1 MNRKGITRGD
11 AIVILAI
18 VLIFIFSFFKYY
30 EVSATSH
37 GSSSIGS
44 DDGDLLGGG
53 RSESKNWNAW
63 TVDFYPLMPAVV
75 LVPLLAVLL
84 LVIGRFTA
92 QPDKPALGLAP
103 RQWAI
108 AFGVSGAISGFF
120 APFGAGGMIGDIV
133 EDSAPS
139 RFAVDSGPTVF
150 AWLMMVAGLIA
161 ALFLII
167 GDRIPSLASPLF
179 SPVPQQPWGY
189 PPNATGGYPVPLDPN
204 TGLPMAID
212 PNTGYPLPNA
222 TGGYP
227 APPGYPATGAGT
239 AAAPMAG
246 VPAHMPPPD
255 PSGSTAAAPQAAPGT
270 TAPGAPAAPDAPGA
284 AAPVAVESGTGAQPA
299 VAETGAQPPEF
310 AQFWFAVPE
319 ARPLAPTEGLSKE
332 PVATLRTGQW
342 YLAVAPHPGGV
353 LVEADG
359 VRGVLSDV
367 SGIQRG
373 E

>member
-53 RSESKNWNAW
+53 RSESKSWNAW

-150 AWLMMVAGLIA
+150 AWLMMVAGLVA

-189 PPNATGGYPVPLDPN
+189 PPNATGGYPAPLDPN

-227 APPGYPATGAGT
+227 APPGYPATGMGT

-255 PSGSTAAAPQAAPGT
+255 PSGSTAAVPEAAPGT
-270 TAPGAPAAPDAPGA
+270 GAPG
-284 AAPVAVESGTGAQPA
+284 AVESGTGPQSA
-299 VAETGAQPPEF
+299 AETGAQPPEF

-353 LVEADG
+353 LVDADG

>member
-30 EVSATSH
+30 EVSAAFDR
-37 GSSSIGS
+37 SSGS
-44 DDGDLLGGG
+44 DDSDNPFGSD
-53 RSESKNWNAW
+53 RSRTKGWNAW
-63 TVDFYPLMPAVV
+63 TVNFYPLMPAVV
-75 LVPLLAVLL
+75 LVPLLAALL
-84 LVIGRFTA
+84 LVIGRFVA
-92 QPDKPALGLAP
+92 QPDRQVLGLAP

-108 AFGVSGAISGFF
+108 AFSVTGAISGFF
-120 APFGAGGMIGDIV
+120 APFGVGGVIGEIF
-133 EDSAPS
+133 EDSDS
-139 RFAVDSGPTVF
+139 VDAGPTVF

-167 GDRIPSLASPLF
+167 GDRIPSLAAPLF

-189 PPNATGGYPVPLDPN
+189 PPPNGTGGYPVPVDPS
-204 TGLPMAID
+204 
-212 PNTGYPLPNA
+212 TGYPLPNA
-222 TGGYP
+222 TGAYP
-227 APPGYPATGAGT
+227 PPAYPVPGAGT
-239 AAAPMAG
+239 GTGAPMAG

-255 PSGSTAAAPQAAPGT
+255 VTGAGAGTGSG
-270 TAPGAPAAPDAPGA
+270 
-284 AAPVAVESGTGAQPA
+284 AAPVAGGQPA
-299 VAETGAQPPEF
+299 PATQEF
-310 AQFWFAVPE
+310 AQYWFAVPE

-332 PVATLRTGQW
+332 PVATLQTGQW

-353 LVEADG
+353 LVEVDG

>member
-37 GSSSIGS
+37 GSSNIGS

-53 RSESKNWNAW
+53 RSESKSWNAW

-75 LVPLLAVLL
+75 LVPLLALLL

-108 AFGVSGAISGFF
+108 ALGVSGAISGFF

-133 EDSAPS
+133 KDSAPS
-139 RFAVDSGPTVF
+139 RYSVDSGPTVF
-150 AWLMMVAGLIA
+150 AWLMMVAGLVA

-167 GDRIPSLASPLF
+167 GDRIPSLTSPLF

-189 PPNATGGYPVPLDPN
+189 PPNATGGYPAPLDPN

-227 APPGYPATGAGT
+227 APPGYPATGVGT
-239 AAAPMAG
+239 AAPIAG

-255 PSGSTAAAPQAAPGT
+255 PSGSTAAVAEAAAGT
-270 TAPGAPAAPDAPGA
+270 
-284 AAPVAVESGTGAQPA
+284 AAPVTGAPVTGAPVTGAPGAVESGTGGRPA
-299 VAETGAQPPEF
+299 AETGPQPPEF

-319 ARPLAPTEGLSKE
+319 ARPLAPTEGLSKT

>member
-30 EVSATSH
+30 EISESL
-37 GSSSIGS
+37 SSEDS
-44 DDGDLLGGG
+44 DGPFSG
-53 RSESKNWNAW
+53 RSRSQGWNAW
-63 TVDFYPLMPAVV
+63 TVNFYPLMPAVV
-75 LVPLLAVLL
+75 LVPLLAALL
-84 LVIGRFTA
+84 LVIGRFVA
-92 QPDKPALGLAP
+92 QPDRQVLGLAP

-108 AFGVSGAISGFF
+108 AFGVTGAISGFF
-120 APFGAGGMIGDIV
+120 APFGAGGVIGDIV
-133 EDSAPS
+133 KGSDT
-139 RFAVDSGPTVF
+139 VDAGPTVF

-161 ALFLII
+161 ALFLLI
-167 GDRIPSLASPLF
+167 GDRIPSLAAPLF

-189 PPNATGGYPVPLDPN
+189 PPNGTGGYPAPV
-204 TGLPMAID
+204 D

-222 TGGYP
+222 TGAYP
-227 APPGYPATGAGT
+227 APAYPAPGTGTGAG
-239 AAAPMAG
+239 AGAGAGAPMAG

-255 PSGSTAAAPQAAPGT
+255 VTGAAGTGTGVAPVPGQ
-270 TAPGAPAAPDAPGA
+270 PAPAA
-284 AAPVAVESGTGAQPA
+284 TGSSA
-299 VAETGAQPPEF
+299 PEF

-319 ARPLAPTEGLSKE
+319 ARTLAPAEGLSKE
-332 PVATLRTGQW
+332 PVATLQTGQW

-353 LVEADG
+353 LVEVDG
-359 VRGVLSDV
+359 VRGVLSHV

>member
-18 VLIFIFSFFKYY
+18 VLIFIFSFFDYY
-30 EVSATSH
+30 EVSESLR
-37 GSSSIGS
+37 GSS
-44 DDGDLLGGG
+44 DDDSLFDSGG
-53 RSESKNWNAW
+53 RSRSQGWNAW
-63 TVDFYPLMPAVV
+63 TVNFYPLMPAVV
-75 LVPLLAVLL
+75 LVPLLAALL
-84 LVIGRFTA
+84 LVIGRFVA
-92 QPDKPALGLAP
+92 QPDRQALGLAP

-108 AFGVSGAISGFF
+108 AFGVTGAISGFF
-120 APFGAGGMIGDIV
+120 APFGAGGVIGDIV
-133 EDSAPS
+133 KGSDSIDA
-139 RFAVDSGPTVF
+139 GPTIF
-150 AWLMMVAGLIA
+150 AWLMMVAGLVA

-167 GDRIPSLASPLF
+167 GDRIPSLAAPLF

-189 PPNATGGYPVPLDPN
+189 PPPGGTGGYPAPV
-204 TGLPMAID
+204 D
-212 PNTGYPLPNA
+212 PNTGYPPPNA
-222 TGGYP
+222 TGAYP
-227 APPGYPATGAGT
+227 PPAYPVPGTGTGT
-239 AAAPMAG
+239 GAPMAG

-255 PSGSTAAAPQAAPGT
+255 VTGAGT
-270 TAPGAPAAPDAPGA
+270 GTGTGGAS
-284 AAPVAVESGTGAQPA
+284 VAGAQPA
-299 VAETGAQPPEF
+299 APVRDAQEF

-319 ARPLAPTEGLSKE
+319 ARPLAPAEGLSKE
-332 PVATLRTGQW
+332 PVATLQTGQW

>member
-30 EVSATSH
+30 EISASFGG
-37 GSSSIGS
+37 GSSSSS
-44 DDGDLLGGG
+44 DDDDPLGSG
-53 RSESKNWNAW
+53 RSQSKGWNAW
-63 TVDFYPLMPAVV
+63 TVNFYPLMPAVV

-84 LVIGRFTA
+84 MVIGRFAA
-92 QPDKPALGLAP
+92 QPDKPVLGLAP

-108 AFGVSGAISGFF
+108 AFGVTGAISGFF
-120 APFGAGGMIGDIV
+120 APFGAGGMLGDMY
-133 EDSAPS
+133 EGSGSS
-139 RFAVDSGPTVF
+139 RYSIDTGPTVF
-150 AWLMMVAGLIA
+150 AWLMMVAGLVA

-167 GDRIPSLASPLF
+167 GDRIPSLAAPLF

-189 PPNATGGYPVPLDPN
+189 PPPNGTGGYPAPV
-204 TGLPMAID
+204 D

-227 APPGYPATGAGT
+227 PPAYPAPGATGAG
-239 AAAPMAG
+239 APMAG

-255 PSGSTAAAPQAAPGT
+255 AGTGTGTAVAGGSGLTPAATGQP
-270 TAPGAPAAPDAPGA
+270 APAAAGQDAR
-284 AAPVAVESGTGAQPA
+284 
-299 VAETGAQPPEF
+299 EF

-319 ARPLAPTEGLSKE
+319 ARPLAPTEGLSKT
-332 PVATLRTGQW
+332 PVATLQTGQW

-353 LVEADG
+353 LVEVDG
-359 VRGVLSDV
+359 VRGVLGDV

>member
-30 EVSATSH
+30 EVSVSFPG
-37 GSSSIGS
+37 GSSGSSGSS
-44 DDGDLLGGG
+44 DDGDVFGGG
-53 RSESKNWNAW
+53 RGSESHTWNAW
-63 TVDFYPLMPAVV
+63 TVNFYPLMPAVV

-84 LVIGRFTA
+84 LVIGRFVGR
-92 QPDKPALGLAP
+92 PDKPILGLAP

-108 AFGVSGAISGFF
+108 AFGVTGAFSGFF

-133 EDSAPS
+133 KDLGTARYSI
-139 RFAVDSGPTVF
+139 DSGPTVF

-167 GDRIPSLASPLF
+167 GDRIPSLAAPLF
-179 SPVPQQPWGY
+179 SPVPQHPWGY
-189 PPNATGGYPVPLDPN
+189 PPPGTGGYPAPIDPNTGFPMAVDPNTGFPMAVDPGTGFPVPNATGGYPPP
-204 TGLPMAID
+204 A
-212 PNTGYPLPNA
+212 
-222 TGGYP
+222 YP
-227 APPGYPATGAGT
+227 APPQPTGVAAG
-239 AAAPMAG
+239 APMVG
-246 VPAHMPPPD
+246 VPAIQMPDTPD
-255 PSGSTAAAPQAAPGT
+255 APGTAAPQA
-270 TAPGAPAAPDAPGA
+270 PAAAGPN
-284 AAPVAVESGTGAQPA
+284 
-299 VAETGAQPPEF
+299 PPEF

-332 PVATLRTGQW
+332 PVATLQTGQW